1 MRIFSQKDLAY
12 SGSFCIK
19 FPFLLSVFRACF
31 CTIILIFGEPLH
43 MSLLDTLARAD
54 IAVLA
59 GIISLFVSFFL
70 SLYQLV
76 RPKGKK

>member
-1 MRIFSQKDLAY
+1 
-12 SGSFCIK
+12 
-19 FPFLLSVFRACF
+19 
-31 CTIILIFGEPLH
+31 

-54 IAVLA
+54 IAVLV
-59 GIISLFVSFFL
+59 GIFSLFVSFFL

>member
-1 MRIFSQKDLAY
+1 MHKVSPYFAL
-12 SGSFCIK
+12 
-19 FPFLLSVFRACF
+19 FRARF
-31 CTIILIFGEPLH
+31 VLIIQFFGEPLL

-76 RPKGKK
+76 RPKGK

>member
-1 MRIFSQKDLAY
+1 MHKIFY
-12 SGSFCIK
+12 SFVRFSGT
-19 FPFLLSVFRACF
+19 F
-31 CTIILIFGEPLH
+31 CTYIQFFGEPLL

-54 IAVLA
+54 IAVLI

-76 RPKGKK
+76 RPKGK